1 MSISYKGRI
10 EVQGEGVMPL
20 SKLTKYNEK
29 NEIKLKN
36 ARNAA
41 AGAIR
46 NLDPGKTKERNLDT
60 YFYNVGYIE
69 EEIFHSQ
76 EEMLNFLR
84 ENKFKVFESS
94 KKVHSEDE
102 IEKCLNY
109 IDENRTKID
118 VLTDGA
124 VIKINDLKTRE
135 VLGFT
140 NRFPRWAIA
149 YKFEAE
155 EFETTVEDCLWNVG
169 RTGKLTPIAILS
181 PVEIGGATVRR
192 ATLNN
197 IDDIRRKNVMI
208 NSTVLIRRSN
218 EVIPEII
225 RAIDEDEDGLRE
237 INLPKF
243 CPSCNSDLVEDG
255 VNTYCSNPLECP
267 SQLIYSLSHFAS
279 REGLNIEGLSEK
291 TAEALYKSLE
301 IKDISDIYKLKMEDL
316 LRLDGFKKKKAT
328 NLLNAIENSKNP
340 SLKNFLFGLGIR
352 FVMQRLQGI
361 LKIILRVLML

>member
-1 MSISYKGRI
+1 MSFKSTFIFILLSLDKARTKDEIKDWIRRNNRLVDSYNSDHKEKLPEAEYIVEYKFDGLTINLTYENGLLVKGATRGDGYTGEDVTEQIRTINSIPLSISYKGRI

-181 PVEIGGATVRR
+181 R
-192 ATLNN
+192 
-197 IDDIRRKNVMI
+197 
-208 NSTVLIRRSN
+208 
-218 EVIPEII
+218 
-225 RAIDEDEDGLRE
+225 LR
-237 INLPKF
+237 
-243 CPSCNSDLVEDG
+243 LVERL
-255 VNTYCSNPLECP
+255 LEG
-267 SQLIYSLSHFAS
+267 QL
-279 REGLNIEGLSEK
+279 
-291 TAEALYKSLE
+291 
-301 IKDISDIYKLKMEDL
+301 
-316 LRLDGFKKKKAT
+316 
-328 NLLNAIENSKNP
+328 
-340 SLKNFLFGLGIR
+340 
-352 FVMQRLQGI
+352 
-361 LKIILRVLML
+361 

>member
-169 RTGKLTPIAILS
+169 RTGKLT
-181 PVEIGGATVRR
+181 
-192 ATLNN
+192 
-197 IDDIRRKNVMI
+197 
-208 NSTVLIRRSN
+208 
-218 EVIPEII
+218 
-225 RAIDEDEDGLRE
+225 
-237 INLPKF
+237 
-243 CPSCNSDLVEDG
+243 
-255 VNTYCSNPLECP
+255 
-267 SQLIYSLSHFAS
+267 
-279 REGLNIEGLSEK
+279 
-291 TAEALYKSLE
+291 
-301 IKDISDIYKLKMEDL
+301 L
-316 LRLDGFKKKKAT
+316 LQFFPG
-328 NLLNAIENSKNP
+328 
-340 SLKNFLFGLGIR
+340 
-352 FVMQRLQGI
+352 
-361 LKIILRVLML
+361 